1 MLTARTIEGGPVTDR
16 FLGGLDHQIKHRL
29 LAGTPRPHLPA
40 CARPGPW
47 SAPAAR
53 GSASPTPGPGAADS
67 CRQVLAHL
75 REVGEV
81 LRCAA

>member
-16 FLGGLDHQIKHRL
+16 FLGGLDHQIEHRL

-53 GSASPTPGPGAADS
+53 GS
-67 CRQVLAHL
+67 
-75 REVGEV
+75 
-81 LRCAA
+81 